1 VFLFIFIVAPVI
13 LFLFIKLF
21 YLGFIFQCHLFNG
34 IPSNFLIRND
44 EWIVMLNNKGFLLI
58 DRFGL

>member
-1 VFLFIFIVAPVI
+1 MAPPVI

-21 YLGFIFQCHLFNG
+21 YLGFIFQCDLFNG